1 MPWSPLKYTEQIFL
15 NLKEL
20 GYEYEVSTAILHREI
35 MRETQLVRSSTIKNV
50 VKAFEKLNYIR
61 QKTSGVWEIRYWKLD
76 RDEEPEIPPSEV
88 KDIDSMTDYAEEEE
102 PKKQEEMKQEVET
115 AQERAEKNKELV

>member
-76 RDEEPEIPPSEV
+76 RDSEPEIPPSEV
-88 KDIDSMTDYAEEEE
+88 KNIDSMTDYAEEEE
-102 PKKQEEMKQEVET
+102 PKKQEEMKQNEAV
-115 AQERAEKNKELV
+115 